1 MPMQLRQR
9 NKPQEEKQPLVDVI
23 QTSVASTDKAQ
34 PSSKKLGLFTL
45 VGISIVLTQVVCEVT
60 KQTTNYSLQYFN
72 GGHYPIPQ
80 TIIVVI
86 CELVKLVA
94 TIFRAKGN

>member
-1 MPMQLRQR
+1 MELRQR
-9 NKPQEEKQPLVDVI
+9 NKPQEKQPLLI
-23 QTSVASTDKAQ
+23 QTSVTAKAQ
-34 PSSKKLGLFTL
+34 PSSKLGLFTL

-60 KQTTNYSLQYFN
+60 KQTSNYSLQYFN

-80 TIIVVI
+80 TVIVVI

-94 TIFRAKGN
+94 TIFRSKGNF